1 MAVLMIFGTMPFQA
15 FADTDK
21 LSLNVTYD
29 AKCGEPTT
37 FTLNATGGSGNYLY
51 YFNSISRVGEDGLSH
66 VTDPSKTSY
75 QEENTFQFTFCA
87 SGTYRLIFYVMD
99 KGASPITTARQTIDI
114 VLNDPKYPTIE
125 SIADKIAAECI
136 QECDTE
142 FERALWLHD
151 WLLDNCTYD
160 YSYIY
165 CGAEGAFARG
175 TGTCETYHRAYT
187 MLLNRVGIA
196 NGRIIGNGHV
206 WTAVKIDGEWCQIDT
221 TWDDNGRTNHTY
233 ENYLYFGLDDTI
245 TTLVHS
251 DHAPNSGYESNTL
264 ENNYFIKTGE
274 IHRWSDPL
282 TASVQQNLQAEE
294 EAFIINVTD
303 SMPEGY
309 KKVIYNL
316 VAYYLST
323 QRWKTETHNAKIDA
337 GYYNGQLQITA
348 SYRPIESE
356 GEHIWDNGTI
366 TKNATCTTDGIKT
379 YTCLN
384 CYETKTEVIPAE
396 GHTIVTDKAVA
407 PTCSTT
413 GLTEGS
419 HCSVCNVVTAA
430 QETVPAIGHKAV
442 TDVAI
447 AATCTTAGLTV
458 GSHCSV
464 CNRVIVAQ
472 TKIPA
477 TGHKVVTDK
486 AVAPTCTTTGLTEGS
501 HCSVCNTVIIAQN
514 TIPITEHNYDNG
526 KITDSTCT
534 ANGVK
539 TYTCT
544 VCKATK
550 TEAISTTGHK
560 AVTDKAVAPTCST
573 TGLTEGSHC
582 SICNAII
589 KPQNTIPTTKHSYD
603 TGKITIASTC
613 TANGIKTYTC
623 TKCKATKTEVIPA
636 TSHSYDNGKI
646 TKASTCTANGTKTY
660 TCTKCKAT
668 KAEAIPATGHSYDNG
683 KVTNA
688 PTTTTTG
695 TKTYTCKNCNSTKTE
710 IIPATGLSTPTLNGK
725 VNANGS
731 FTLSWNAVSEAT
743 KYGIYYKNANGQYT
757 WVKTVTGTSWTTETA
772 QYGRTYTYKVLAVG
786 STSSIVS
793 EYSNAIDVTNKKK
806 LQTPT
811 LKGKVNTNGSFTL
824 SWNKISGAVKYG
836 IYYKNANGKYTW
848 VTTVTGTLWTTGTA
862 QYGRTYNYKVLA
874 VGSTSSL
881 TSEYSNAV
889 NVTNNKKLQTPT
901 LKAKVNSNGTFTLS
915 WNKVAGAT
923 KYGVYR
929 KNANG
934 KYTWVKTVTGTSY
947 KTGVAAK
954 GKTYS
959 YKIIAVTSK
968 NSSASSNYSN
978 IVSAKR
984 K

>member
-1 MAVLMIFGTMPFQA
+1 MRKRFKSILIFAMAVLMIFGTMPFQA

-731 FTLSWNAVSEAT
+731 FTLSWNAVS
-743 KYGIYYKNANGQYT
+743 
-757 WVKTVTGTSWTTETA
+757 
-772 QYGRTYTYKVLAVG
+772 
-786 STSSIVS
+786 
-793 EYSNAIDVTNKKK
+793 
-806 LQTPT
+806 
-811 LKGKVNTNGSFTL
+811 
-824 SWNKISGAVKYG
+824 
-836 IYYKNANGKYTW
+836 
-848 VTTVTGTLWTTGTA
+848 
-862 QYGRTYNYKVLA
+862 
-874 VGSTSSL
+874 
-881 TSEYSNAV
+881 
-889 NVTNNKKLQTPT
+889 
-901 LKAKVNSNGTFTLS
+901 
-915 WNKVAGAT
+915 
-923 KYGVYR
+923 
-929 KNANG
+929 
-934 KYTWVKTVTGTSY
+934 
-947 KTGVAAK
+947 
-954 GKTYS
+954 
-959 YKIIAVTSK
+959 
-968 NSSASSNYSN
+968 
-978 IVSAKR
+978 
-984 K
+984 